1 MTAHAHPQTRS
12 GDCPRCGRLA
22 FSATTHCLT
31 GCATGEVL
39 GLAIA
44 TTFGWSDLPSIAI
57 AVVLAFLFGYSLT
70 MLPLL
75 RAGITFGT
83 AVGLAFA
90 ADTLAIVVMEIIDNL
105 IILVIPGAM
114 DAGLDDLLFWGSLA
128 FALAVAFSAAWPVN
142 YYLLRKGR
150 GHAVLHKAHG

>member
-1 MTAHAHPQTRS
+1 MVKEKDKSTARKELTIPVSGLAAMARGEDMTAHAHPQTRS

-44 TTFGWSDLPSIAI
+44 TTFGWSDLPAIGI
-57 AVVLAFLFGYSLT
+57 AVVLAFLFGSSLT

-75 RAGITFGT
+75 RAGIPVGT
-83 AVGLAFA
+83 PA
-90 ADTLAIVVMEIIDNL
+90 
-105 IILVIPGAM
+105 
-114 DAGLDDLLFWGSLA
+114 
-128 FALAVAFSAAWPVN
+128 
-142 YYLLRKGR
+142 R
-150 GHAVLHKAHG
+150 